1 MNDAGET
8 QRQFARRVGLSHG
21 RISQLAK
28 DGLPPL
34 SSGRIHVDAALT
46 WLEQNLDHARSS
58 RAKGITAAPEPEP
71 APAPAPDSK
80 PQTTST
86 PIRAPTVTETKPASG
101 GMTLAEARRQHEIVR
116 VAMARL
122 RFDKDRGRLV
132 NKDEIGIVIFNRA
145 RRERNAHL
153 SWVIRV
159 APQLADELSVD
170 PALMFTALDRHLR
183 EHLAILSKTPLFE
196 LPE

>member
-1 MNDAGET
+1 
-8 QRQFARRVGLSHG
+8 LSHG
-21 RISQLAK
+21 RISQLVK
-28 DGLPPL
+28 DGLPL
-34 SSGRIHVDAALT
+34 LFSGRINVDAALT
-46 WLEQNLDHARSS
+46 WLEQNLDHARSA
-58 RAKGITAAPEPEP
+58 RARGGAAESVREPAIEP

-132 NKDEIGIVIFNRA
+132 NKDEVKIWVFNRA
-145 RRERNAHL
+145 RRERNAYLSWIMRASPLMAVDLCVDPTLMFTVLDHHVREHL
-153 SWVIRV
+153 SD
-159 APQLADELSVD
+159 LAKMPNDELS
-170 PALMFTALDRHLR
+170 
-183 EHLAILSKTPLFE
+183 E
-196 LPE
+196 